1 MKKIKIMHIM
11 WSGGTG
17 GGERFIRDISA
28 YSNRK
33 RYEHSVCFLS
43 RGGPIADQIAYSG
56 TQVYCLGMK
65 SGLSIVVGAKIIGVI
80 GKIKP
85 DIVTIHSRNYFIPLL
100 LLFFPNIRKSC
111 FEHGGRSRG
120 YGCGTLHRMRSVRFN
135 LPQRSAGGR
144 LDGNI
149 SKRDTRI
156 YRYFYD
162 WFVRFYPLILT
173 NSDYMKNKIVEV
185 TKIKPQKIRVYYY
198 GIDIN
203 KYENDSANSSL
214 KAKLDIPGSHRV
226 FGMVGRLAEQK
237 GVDDFIKIASEIQK
251 LSSQCS
257 FVVIGNGPLRANL
270 EKMAIEYKVDIK
282 FLGDRQDVPEL
293 LSVFD
298 IFIFTSRWEPFGI
311 VVLEAF
317 AAKVPIVGFSVPGM
331 KEIIEKGGGGILI
344 KGRDHCKVAK
354 IAVNLLENKERYN
367 ELSNEGYLNVQKNF
381 NVQKTIKI
389 LEEEYSVLLKKEV

>member
-28 YSNRK
+28 YSNRE

-43 RGGPIADQIAYSG
+43 RGGPIADQIVYSG

-65 SGLSIVVGAKIIGVI
+65 SGLSLVAGMKIIGVI
-80 GKIKP
+80 GKTKP

-111 FEHGGRSRG
+111 FEHGGR
-120 YGCGTLHRMRSVRFN
+120 
-135 LPQRSAGGR
+135 

-149 SKRDTRI
+149 SKRETKI
-156 YRYFYD
+156 YRHFYN

-198 GIDIN
+198 GIDVN

-214 KAKLDIPGSHRV
+214 KAKIDIPGSHRV

-257 FVVIGNGPLRANL
+257 FVVIGDGPLRANF
-270 EKMAIEYKVDIK
+270 EKMAMEYKVDIK

-298 IFIFTSRWEPFGI
+298 VFIFTSRWEPFGI

-354 IAVNLLENKERYN
+354 IAVDLLEDRKRYS
-367 ELSNEGYLNVQKNF
+367 ELSDEGYFNVWKNF
-381 NVQKTIKI
+381 SVQKTIKI
-389 LEEEYSVLLKKEV
+389 LEEEYSLLLEGRIRR

>member
-43 RGGPIADQIAYSG
+43 RGGPIADQIACGG

-100 LLFFPNIRKSC
+100 LLFFPKIRKSC
-111 FEHGGRSRG
+111 FEH
-120 YGCGTLHRMRSVRFN
+120 
-135 LPQRSAGGR
+135 GGR

-149 SKRDTRI
+149 SKRDTKI
-156 YRYFYD
+156 YRHFYN

-257 FVVIGNGPLRANL
+257 FVVIGDGHLRANL
-270 EKMAIEYKVDIK
+270 EKMAMEYKVDIK

-298 IFIFTSRWEPFGI
+298 VFIFTSRWEPFGI

-354 IAVNLLENKERYN
+354 IAVDLLEDKKRYS
-367 ELSNEGYLNVQKNF
+367 ELSDEGHLNVQKNF
-381 NVQKTIKI
+381 SVQKTIKI
-389 LEEEYSVLLKKEV
+389 LEEEYSLLLEKGV